1 VEFRALLDSPEGSR
15 VEFKTAKSGF
25 HFDELVKY
33 CVALAN
39 EGGGRIVLGVTDKR
53 PRRVVGTRAFDEPGR
68 TEAGLYERLGHRVSI
83 EEYCDGGRRVLIV
96 HVPSRLP
103 GTAWHDRGTYWMR
116 AGESLVPMSDERLRQ
131 IHNETGPDFSAE
143 ICPGAQLSDLD
154 PEAIQLLRTLSER
167 KTPGQGIMTRP
178 VERLLADVELMVGG
192 QLTYAALI
200 MLGTREALGRF
211 LGQAEVVFEYRP
223 NDAPGPAADRRE
235 FRQGFLPVLDRVWQ
249 AINLRNDLQHFQ
261 QGLFVWDVPTFDE
274 RAVRET
280 VLNAVSHRDYRH
292 GGSVFVRQYP
302 RRIEVVSP
310 GGFPPGITQ
319 ENILWEQNPRNR
331 RIAEV
336 LSKCGLVER
345 AGQGFDLIYRTCIQ
359 QSKPLPD
366 FSRTSEHSVWVTLH
380 GQIQDPEFLRFLEE
394 IGRERLASFATEDFL
409 VLDLVHRE
417 QPVPDMLK
425 PRLEPLLEQGV
436 IERVGRGR
444 GVRYLLSRRFYRF
457 LGKPGVYTRKRGLDR
472 ETNKALLLQHLQDAF
487 PEGSAMCEI
496 EQVVPHLSRAG
507 IKRLLDELRRE
518 NKVQLKGTRRWARWF
533 AAESSMP
540 LQRGRRMD
548 QRSKNEP

>member
-1 VEFRALLDSPEGSR
+1 
-15 VEFKTAKSGF
+15 
-25 HFDELVKY
+25 
-33 CVALAN
+33 
-39 EGGGRIVLGVTDKR
+39 
-53 PRRVVGTRAFDEPGR
+53 
-68 TEAGLYERLGHRVSI
+68 
-83 EEYCDGGRRVLIV
+83 
-96 HVPSRLP
+96 
-103 GTAWHDRGTYWMR
+103 
-116 AGESLVPMSDERLRQ
+116 
-131 IHNETGPDFSAE
+131 
-143 ICPGAQLSDLD
+143 
-154 PEAIQLLRTLSER
+154 
-167 KTPGQGIMTRP
+167 
-178 VERLLADVELMVGG
+178 
-192 QLTYAALI
+192 
-200 MLGTREALGRF
+200 
-211 LGQAEVVFEYRP
+211 
-223 NDAPGPAADRRE
+223 
-235 FRQGFLPVLDRVWQ
+235 VLDGVWQ

-417 QPVPDMLK
+417 QPMPGFLW
-425 PRLEPLLEQGV
+425 PRVEPLLEQGV

-444 GVRYLLSRRFYRF
+444 GVRYLLARRFYRF
-457 LGKPGVYTRKRGLDR
+457 LGRPGVYTRKRGLDR

-496 EQVVPHLSRAG
+496 EQVVPHLSRAMV
-507 IKRLLDELRRE
+507 KRLLDELRRE
-518 NKVQLKGTRRWARWF
+518 KKVELKGTRRWARWF